1 MLGLFS
7 RETFISLEV
16 PFSEIQ
22 PGLTSRI
29 TRNPSTGDTHC
40 PGLTL
45 HLTWPM
51 LCAAHNT
58 EQVLFILSQA
68 VRAPDL
74 HFLCLYSSQISSPSY
89 VTLFTSPHSGQSPL
103 LCCLIT
109 FLITFLW
116 CLCFWE
122 FRVELEECSEGCK
135 WGMDVCTC
143 RSLSATCYRTG
154 NLSPA
159 FLPFPCPFYAFAYPR
174 KPVHCQNR
182 TFLTLCL
189 MFLLYLRARTANA
202 NILVQKIPKTSWVC
216 SFVQKKTSRINTMVK
231 MHEVHCGDC
240 WMTVTERQKCQVLC
254 SLESADPQKFWK

>member
-1 MLGLFS
+1 
-7 RETFISLEV
+7 
-16 PFSEIQ
+16 
-22 PGLTSRI
+22 
-29 TRNPSTGDTHC
+29 
-40 PGLTL
+40 
-45 HLTWPM
+45 M

-74 HFLCLYSSQISSPSY
+74 HFWCLYSSQISSPSY

-154 NLSPA
+154 NLLPA

-182 TFLTLCL
+182 TFLALCL
-189 MFLLYLRARTANA
+189 MFFALPESQNCKCQYLGGKN
-202 NILVQKIPKTSWVC
+202 PKDFLGLFVC
-216 SFVQKKTSRINTMVK
+216 SKENKQDKHNGKNAWSALWGLLNDSNREAEMSGFMQSGVSRSSKILKVIF
-231 MHEVHCGDC
+231 E
-240 WMTVTERQKCQVLC
+240 TVGTH
-254 SLESADPQKFWK
+254 